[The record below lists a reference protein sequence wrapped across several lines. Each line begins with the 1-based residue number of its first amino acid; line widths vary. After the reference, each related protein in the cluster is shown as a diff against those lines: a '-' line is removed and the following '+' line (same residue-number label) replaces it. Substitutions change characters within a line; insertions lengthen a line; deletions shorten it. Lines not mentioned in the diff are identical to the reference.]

1 MEIEAEIVTPF
12 YDHGGRKYL
21 DLRWDGRVTR
31 VKVPFRYN
39 KVMCRVEGIVPI
51 QDMKSGHKIWVLVEK
66 KLWEGDIHLVLHS
79 ICVKD
84 IHTPL

>member
-1 MEIEAEIVTPF
+1 MEIHAEVVTPY
-12 YDHGGRKYL
+12 YDYGGRKYL

-51 QDMKSGHKIWVLVEK
+51 QDMKAGQKIRALVDKKIWD
-66 KLWEGDIHLVLHS
+66 GDIHLIVHS

-84 IHTPL
+84 IQTPL

>member
-21 DLRWDGRVTR
+21 DLRWDERVTR

-51 QDMKSGHKIWVLVEK
+51 QDMKAGQKIWALVEK

-79 ICVKD
+79 IRDCIV
-84 IHTPL
+84 